1 MRVFYGCIVY
11 ACMDKMRGGM
21 GDTSRKAWEIL
32 RESAAGSTA
41 NLTGAYMSAM
51 DRIDVCVSNVTSK
64 TLGDVERVEGWIV
77 WLSNL
82 SCLSFMPRL
91 LTMRCQQEVACK
103 CEVAWGITIIWRG
116 ITIIWRGN
124 VRMGSTLPPCHTVLM

>member
-1 MRVFYGCIVY
+1 MY
-11 ACMDKMRGGM
+11 AQNEVGVGGGM

-41 NLTGAYMSAM
+41 NLTGPHMSAM

-64 TLGDVERVEGWIV
+64 TLGDVEREEGWIV

-82 SCLSFMPRL
+82 SCLSFMP
-91 LTMRCQQEVACK
+91 
-103 CEVAWGITIIWRG
+103 
-116 ITIIWRGN
+116 
-124 VRMGSTLPPCHTVLM
+124 